1 MGQRMQGTTR
11 RILLVDGGPS
21 VQKMLV
27 HALERGGFQV
37 HAVGDGE
44 AALEAVGTY
53 EPHLIILD
61 IMLPKIDGSEVCRR
75 IRVQSD
81 IPIIMLTAKDDEI
94 DRVVGLEL
102 GADDY
107 VTKPFAVREL
117 VARVRAIM
125 RRASVPA
132 GQRPDELTYDRLRI
146 NLPSRRVSAD
156 GEEGDLTYTEF
167 ELLVTLA
174 SSPGRVFSR
183 SALLRRVWG
192 DEFRDERT
200 VDVHI
205 RHLREKIE
213 RDPRNPE
220 FIHTARGVGYV
231 FR

>member
-1 MGQRMQGTTR
+1 MVQDVQGTAR
-11 RILLVDGGPS
+11 RILLVDDEPS
-21 VQKMLV
+21 IQKMLV
-27 HALERGGFQV
+27 HALEREGFQV
-37 HAVGDGE
+37 NAVGAGE
-44 AALEAVGTY
+44 AALEAFDSY

-61 IMLPKIDGSEVCRR
+61 IMLPKLDGTEVCRR
-75 IRVQSD
+75 IRSQSD
-81 IPIIMLTAKDDEI
+81 VPIIMLTAKDDEI

-125 RRASVPA
+125 RRVSVPT
-132 GQRPDELTYDRLRI
+132 GQRQDELNYDSLKI
-146 NLPSRRVSAD
+146 HLPSRRVAVD
-156 GEEGDLTYTEF
+156 DEDVDLTYTEF

-174 SSPGRVFSR
+174 SNPGRVFSR
-183 SALLRRVWG
+183 STLLTRVWG

>member
-1 MGQRMQGTTR
+1 MTSGVQSVTR
-11 RILLVDGGPS
+11 RILLVDDEPS
-21 VQKMLV
+21 IQKMLV
-27 HALERGGFQV
+27 HALEREGFQV

-44 AALEAVGTY
+44 AALQAVGSY

-61 IMLPKIDGSEVCRR
+61 IMLPKLDGTEVCRR
-75 IRVQSD
+75 VRSKSD
-81 IPIIMLTAKDDEI
+81 VPIIMLTAKDDEI

-125 RRASVPA
+125 RRSSVPQ
-132 GQRPDELTYDRLRI
+132 GQRQDELSYDGLKI
-146 NLPSRRVSAD
+146 NLPSRRVSVAN
-156 GEEGDLTYTEF
+156 EEVDLTYTEF

-174 SSPGRVFSR
+174 SNPGRVFSR
-183 SALLRRVWG
+183 STLLTRVWG

-213 RDPRNPE
+213 HDPRNPE

>member
-1 MGQRMQGTTR
+1 MVQGVQGTTR
-11 RILLVDGGPS
+11 RILLVDDEPS
-21 VQKMLV
+21 IQKMLT
-27 HALERGGFQV
+27 HALEREGFQV

-44 AALEAVGTY
+44 AALEAVSTY

-61 IMLPKIDGSEVCRR
+61 IMLPKVDGTEVIRR
-75 IRVQSD
+75 VRTQSD
-81 IPIIMLTAKDDEI
+81 VPVIMLTAKDDEI

-125 RRASVPA
+125 RRALVPT
-132 GQRPDELTYDRLRI
+132 GQRQDELSYDGLKI
-146 NLPSRRVSAD
+146 HLPSRKVAVD
-156 GEEGDLTYTEF
+156 GKDVDLTYTEF

-174 SSPGRVFSR
+174 SNPGRVFSR
-183 SALLRRVWG
+183 STLLTRVWG

>member
-1 MGQRMQGTTR
+1 MVQEVQGTTR
-11 RILLVDGGPS
+11 RILLVDDEPS
-21 VQKMLV
+21 IQKMLS
-27 HALERGGFQV
+27 HALEREGFQV
-37 HAVGDGE
+37 HTVGDGE

-61 IMLPKIDGSEVCRR
+61 IMLPKMDGTEVCRR
-75 IRVQSD
+75 IRMHSEV
-81 IPIIMLTAKDDEI
+81 PILMLTAKDDEI

-125 RRASVPA
+125 RRAATPT
-132 GQRPDELTYDRLRI
+132 GQRQDELSYDGLKI
-146 NLPSRRVSAD
+146 HLPSRRVAVA
-156 GEEGDLTYTEF
+156 GEDVDLTYTEF

-174 SSPGRVFSR
+174 SNPGRVFSR
-183 SALLRRVWG
+183 STLLTRVWG

>member
-1 MGQRMQGTTR
+1 MTR
-11 RILLVDGGPS
+11 RILLVDDEPS
-21 VQKMLV
+21 LQKMLL
-27 HALERGGFQV
+27 HALEREGFQV
-37 HAVGDGE
+37 LVAADGE
-44 AALEAVGTY
+44 EALEAFKSY

-61 IMLPKIDGSEVCRR
+61 IMLPKLDGTEVCRR
-75 IRVQSD
+75 IRSQSD
-81 IPIIMLTAKDDEI
+81 VPIIMLTARDDEI

-117 VARVRAIM
+117 VARIRAIM
-125 RRASVPA
+125 RRVSVPA
-132 GQRPDELTYDRLRI
+132 GQRQDELNYDSLKVSI
-146 NLPSRRVSAD
+146 PSRRVALG
-156 GEEGDLTYTEF
+156 GEEVDLTYTEF

-174 SSPGRVFSR
+174 SNPGRVFSR
-183 SALLRRVWG
+183 SALLTRVWG

>member
-1 MGQRMQGTTR
+1 MVQGVQGTTR
-11 RILLVDGGPS
+11 RILLVDDEPS
-21 VQKMLV
+21 IQKMLS
-27 HALERGGFQV
+27 HALEREGFQV
-37 HAVGDGE
+37 HTVGDGE
-44 AALEAVGTY
+44 AALEAVETY

-61 IMLPKIDGSEVCRR
+61 IMLPKIDGTEV
-75 IRVQSD
+75 IRQIRTHSD
-81 IPIIMLTAKDDEI
+81 VPVIMLTAKDDEI

-125 RRASVPA
+125 RRALVPT
-132 GQRPDELTYDRLRI
+132 GQRQDELSYDGLKI
-146 NLPSRRVSAD
+146 HLPSRRVAVD
-156 GEEGDLTYTEF
+156 DKDVDLTYTEF

-174 SSPGRVFSR
+174 SNPGRVFSR
-183 SALLRRVWG
+183 STLLTRVWG

>member
-1 MGQRMQGTTR
+1 MVQGLQGTSR
-11 RILLVDGGPS
+11 RILLVDDEPS
-21 VQKMLV
+21 IQKMLV
-27 HALERGGFQV
+27 HALEREGFQV

-44 AALEAVGTY
+44 AALEAFGAY

-61 IMLPKIDGSEVCRR
+61 IMLPKIDGTEVCRR
-75 IRVQSD
+75 IRTQSD
-81 IPIIMLTAKDDEI
+81 VPIIMLTAKDDEI

-125 RRASVPA
+125 RRVSVPQ
-132 GQRPDELTYDRLRI
+132 GQRQDELSYDGLKI
-146 NLPSRRVSAD
+146 HLPSRRVMV
-156 GEEGDLTYTEF
+156 GERDVDLTYTEF

-174 SSPGRVFSR
+174 SNPGRVFSR
-183 SALLRRVWG
+183 STLLTRVWG

>member
-1 MGQRMQGTTR
+1 VAQSLQGADR
-11 RILLVDGGPS
+11 RILLVDDEPS
-21 VQKMLV
+21 IQKMLV
-27 HALERGGFQV
+27 HALEREGFEV
-37 HAVGDGE
+37 RAVGDGE
-44 AALEAVGTY
+44 EALESVESF

-61 IMLPKIDGSEVCRR
+61 IMLPKVDGTEVCRR
-75 IRVQSD
+75 VRTQSD
-81 IPIIMLTAKDDEI
+81 VPIIMLTAKDDEI

-125 RRASVPA
+125 RRVSVPA
-132 GQRPDELTYDRLRI
+132 GQRQDELSYDRLKI
-146 NLPSRRVSAD
+146 NLPSRRVSLG
-156 GEEGDLTYTEF
+156 GEEVDLTYTEF

-174 SSPGRVFSR
+174 SSPGRVFAR
-183 SALLRRVWG
+183 STLLARVWG

-213 RDPRNPE
+213 RDARNPE

>member
-1 MGQRMQGTTR
+1 MAQGAQGITR
-11 RILLVDGGPS
+11 RILLVDDEPS
-21 VQKMLV
+21 IQKMLA
-27 HALERGGFQV
+27 HALEREGFQV
-37 HAVGDGE
+37 HVVGDGE
-44 AALEAVGTY
+44 AALEAVDAY

-61 IMLPKIDGSEVCRR
+61 IMLPKVDGTEVIRR
-75 IRVQSD
+75 VRSQSD
-81 IPIIMLTAKDDEI
+81 VPVIMLTAKDDEI

-125 RRASVPA
+125 RRALVAS
-132 GQRPDELTYDRLRI
+132 GQRQDELSYDGLKI
-146 NLPSRRVSAD
+146 HLPSRRVAVD
-156 GEEGDLTYTEF
+156 GEDIDLTYTEF

-174 SSPGRVFSR
+174 SNPGRVFSR
-183 SALLRRVWG
+183 STLLTREWG

>member
-1 MGQRMQGTTR
+1 MVQGVQGTAR
-11 RILLVDGGPS
+11 RILLVDDEPS
-21 VQKMLV
+21 IQKMLT
-27 HALERGGFQV
+27 HALEREGFQV
-37 HAVGDGE
+37 HVVGDGE
-44 AALEAVGTY
+44 AALEAFGSY

-61 IMLPKIDGSEVCRR
+61 IMLPRMDGTEVCRR
-75 IRVQSD
+75 LRSQSD
-81 IPIIMLTAKDDEI
+81 VPIIMLTAKDDEI

-107 VTKPFAVREL
+107 VTKPFVVREL

-125 RRASVPA
+125 RRVSVPT
-132 GQRPDELTYDRLRI
+132 GQRQDELSYDGLKI
-146 NLPSRRVSAD
+146 HLPSRRVAVAGKD
-156 GEEGDLTYTEF
+156 VDLTYTEF

-174 SSPGRVFSR
+174 SNPGRVFSR
-183 SALLRRVWG
+183 STLLARVWG